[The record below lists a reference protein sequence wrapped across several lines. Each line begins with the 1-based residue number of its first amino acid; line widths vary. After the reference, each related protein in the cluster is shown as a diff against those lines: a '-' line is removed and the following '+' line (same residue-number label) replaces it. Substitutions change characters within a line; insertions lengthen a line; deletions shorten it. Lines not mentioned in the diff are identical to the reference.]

1 MNIGLIGLGI
11 VGGATAKGFEKA
23 HKLFLYDK
31 FKDCGSSPKEIAQ
44 NAEVIF
50 LCVPTPMLKSGK
62 INLSAVYDSV
72 QALDEYLPPEG
83 DNTIIVIRSTAV
95 SGSTDKLAQTF
106 PRRKFAVNPEFLTAA
121 NADEDFL
128 KNERAIIGAEDDS
141 VFEKV
146 KQIYV
151 EAGFKC
157 PIVRTTFKEAEF
169 LKYFSNAFLATK
181 VSFANEMYEIAR
193 ALGVDYN
200 KVKDLLL
207 MDSRIGKSHFQVPGP
222 DGDFGWGQKC
232 FPKDVS
238 ALIYLARE
246 HYVRPYL
253 LEEAW
258 RTNLKYRKNRD
269 WEA

>member
-1 MNIGLIGLGI
+1 VNVGIVGYGI

-31 FKDCGSSPKEIAQ
+31 FKDCGSSPKEITQ

-62 INLSAVYDSV
+62 IDLSAVYESV
-72 QALDEYLPPEG
+72 ESLEEYLAP
-83 DNTIIVIRSTAV
+83 DDKTIIVIRSTAV
-95 SGSTDKLAQTF
+95 SGSADKLAETF
-106 PRRKFAVNPEFLTAA
+106 PRRRFAVNPEFLKEKTAE
-121 NADEDFL
+121 EDFL
-128 KNERAIIGAEDDS
+128 KNERVIIGVKEDA

-146 KQIYV
+146 RRVYF